1 MKKLLLSSLML
12 TAGINL
18 SAMVYIPVP
27 VQNTQSVLYTPA
39 AGPLVIGDRVNPQTG
54 VLERGVIMYT
64 LFTNPLFAAELA
76 TITAFNGVAINNV
89 SYQAIMDNLAK
100 TTNTAEATA
109 TVKAFEKVIMYL
121 YDYRAYAYGNY
132 KPGTSIFVTGIKWS
146 WISPLAYF
154 DPKNYT
160 SDNNPELH
168 QLIDELSNLSGI
180 AKKHSAKEGVR
191 LELTVHSYRHWRR
204 NLVITAAT
212 YLGADMYCKGGFTG
226 SSLQSLCRK
235 LIA

>member
-12 TAGINL
+12 TAGLNL

-27 VQNTQSVLYTPA
+27 VQNTQQALYAPA

-54 VLERGVIMYT
+54 ILERGVIMYT

-76 TITAFNGVAINNV
+76 TITQFNGQAINNV
-89 SYQAIMDNLAK
+89 SYQTIMDNLAK
-100 TTNTAEATA
+100 TTNTAQATA

-146 WISPLAYF
+146 WINPLAYF
-154 DPKNYT
+154 DPKSYI

-168 QLIDELSNLSGI
+168 QLIDELSNLSSV
-180 AKKHSAKEGVR
+180 AKKHSVKDGIR
-191 LELTVHSYRHWRR
+191 LELTVHSYRNWRR
-204 NLVITAAT
+204 NLIIATAAC
-212 YLGADMYCKGGFTG
+212 AATG
-226 SSLQSLCRK
+226 LYVKTKLMKSSTQ
-235 LIA
+235 A